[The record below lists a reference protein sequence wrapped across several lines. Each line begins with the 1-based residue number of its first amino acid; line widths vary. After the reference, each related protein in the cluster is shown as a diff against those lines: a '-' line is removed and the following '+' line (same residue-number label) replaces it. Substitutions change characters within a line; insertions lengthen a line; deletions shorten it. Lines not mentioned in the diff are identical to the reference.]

1 MAKVM
6 RLGGLGTLVVAIV
19 GVFALSGGPAM
30 GAPLSTPRAYACTG
44 GAIPSGSYASVT
56 VTGACSVATNAVISV
71 AGNVNV
77 APNAVLDAQSAP
89 STITVRGNVNAF
101 SGSLL
106 GLGCLPNP
114 PEHQTGHPCTVDPTE
129 SSSIIINGNVTAIG
143 ANTVLLNGITVRG
156 NVTLIGGG
164 DQAGNP
170 WPIKN
175 NTIGGNLTVTGATPE
190 WVGVLLN
197 KVGGNVILTNIN
209 IAPGETI
216 QVTLNTI
223 RANLICSGL
232 APAVSGGVI
241 PGEVNVV
248 GGHALG
254 QCANLT

>member
-1 MAKVM
+1 VIMGKAM
-6 RLGGLGTLVVAIV
+6 RLGALGSLVVAIA

-30 GAPLSTPRAYACTG
+30 AAPSSAYTCTG
-44 GAIPSGSYASVT
+44 GAIPSGTYSSVT
-56 VTGACSVATNAVISV
+56 VTGACSVVPNAVISV
-71 AGNVNV
+71 VGNVNV
-77 APNAVLDAQSAP
+77 GPNAVLDAQSAP

-114 PEHQTGHPCTVDPTE
+114 PGHMTGHTCTVDPTE
-129 SSSIIINGNVTAIG
+129 SSDISINGNITALG
-143 ANTVLLNGITVRG
+143 ANTVLLNGITVGR

-164 DQAGNP
+164 VQAGNP

-197 KVGGNVILTNIN
+197 KVGGNVSLTNIT
-209 IAPGETI
+209 IAPGETM

-223 RANLICSGL
+223 GRNLICSGL

-254 QCANLT
+254 QCASLI